1 MTDLT
6 FTFSD
11 GETVKYTHVRPVQ
24 YAFRI
29 LDKETGQRVR
39 SIGYSTNYKN
49 AVRAVRQSLRSL
61 GDSERNGFVIYW
73 PASPTPVDWH
83 NAQRKATK
91 VGYTAGDLRAFVK
104 DHNERVLEHRH
115 RLCDVEIVGANQV
128 GAQEERAA

>member
-1 MTDLT
+1 MTDLA

-39 SIGYSTNYKN
+39 SIGYSTSHKN
-49 AVRAVRQSLRSL
+49 AVRAVRQSLRSM

-73 PASPTPVDWH
+73 PANPSLGEME
-83 NAQRKATK
+83 NAKRQASI
-91 VGYTAGDLRAFVK
+91 VGYTGGNLRAFVRE
-104 DHNERVLEHRH
+104 HNEDVLDHRH
-115 RLCDVEIVGANQV
+115 DLCDIEIVGATQ
-128 GAQEERAA
+128 AQEQAA